1 MYFFFGM
8 VNYQSQYGTS
18 QDSRV
23 LQVCSVSI
31 ARDTIQLFLYK
42 FSKTDQTGKGSSI
55 VEIRVIP
62 LDHESLTL
70 Q

>member
-1 MYFFFGM
+1 MYFFFFGM

-42 FSKTDQTGKGSSI
+42 FSKTDQTGEGSSI
-55 VEIRVIP
+55 VKLELSPSTMNR
-62 LDHESLTL
+62 
-70 Q
+70 

>member
-8 VNYQSQYGTS
+8 ANYQSQYGTS

-42 FSKTDQTGKGSSI
+42 FSKTDQTGERSSI
-55 VEIRVIP
+55 VK
-62 LDHESLTL
+62 LESSPSTMNR
-70 Q
+70 